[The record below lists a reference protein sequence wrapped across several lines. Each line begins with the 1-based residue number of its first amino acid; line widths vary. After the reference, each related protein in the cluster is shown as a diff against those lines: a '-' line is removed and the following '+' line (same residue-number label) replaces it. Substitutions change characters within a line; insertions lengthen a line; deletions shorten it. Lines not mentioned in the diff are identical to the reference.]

1 MRQFIIEDQNIKNG
15 LVILE
20 GKDFHYLRKVLR
32 VKIGDMVNIRLPEG
46 SLENST
52 VAKIDDKEKKVTL
65 QICGSF
71 DKLRNCKGNSGT
83 QNSKSQSK
91 NERLSSQNNQACSLS
106 DQSWSLSQSKGITR
120 GVQSTEIDGKL
131 PDIEYW
137 LFQFL
142 PKPQKL
148 ELIVRQAT
156 ECGVSV
162 IVPIIGEYTEKSSVM
177 ALEGNKKERLERIIK
192 EARQQSGSPVD
203 TKLHTPV
210 TLSDAIAMWN
220 EACHDTENTLG
231 FVLSERDDC
240 DGTLNEI
247 VEKKSEIKKVGIA
260 VGSEGGISP
269 EEVSSLQEKALFHP
283 IHFAVNIL
291 RCETAA
297 IYGIAA
303 VQTSINK

>member
-1 MRQFIIEDQNIKNG
+1 MRQFILEKQNIKNG
-15 LVILE
+15 LINLE
-20 GKDFHYLRKVLR
+20 GKDFRYLRQVLR
-32 VKIGDMVNIRLPEG
+32 VKIGDMVNVRLPDG
-46 SLENST
+46 TLENST
-52 VAKIDDKEKKVTL
+52 VAKIDDKGKKITL
-65 QICGSF
+65 QICAS
-71 DKLRNCKGNSGT
+71 T
-83 QNSKSQSK
+83 
-91 NERLSSQNNQACSLS
+91 
-106 DQSWSLSQSKGITR
+106 DQSLNLSKGITR

-148 ELIVRQAT
+148 EQIVRQAT

-162 IVPIIGEYTEKSSVM
+162 IVPIIGEYTEKSSVF
-177 ALEGNKKERLERIIK
+177 ALEGNKKERIERIIK

-203 TKLHTPV
+203 TQLHAVVKLEE
-210 TLSDAIAMWN
+210 AIDLWN
-220 EACHDTENTLG
+220 EICAEENASLG

-240 DGTLNEI
+240 EGSLNEI
-247 VEKKSEIKKVGIA
+247 IERKGTLKKVAVA

-269 EEVSSLQEKALFHP
+269 EEVTSLQEKALFHP

-297 IYGIAA
+297 LYGIAA